1 MATETS
7 ARGYGASAHGGDD
20 DPASSSPPIQLRFA
34 EGGAQF
40 GRRGVLLAGA
50 AATVATG
57 CDALRGEAVPEVPV
71 WLNRPGGVLGVA
83 YRKAITDRS
92 KIVDL
97 PYERGR
103 PGLDVR
109 GMRVFV
115 GSQDGGLYAVDAPS
129 GDVIWRF
136 KTLGPVQSEPLYDR
150 DEDCVYFGSADG
162 ALYKVKAENG
172 DLIYRFSTNA
182 EIARKVVID
191 EDTVFVTNANDTL
204 VSLDRAGG
212 KMRWYQH
219 RTPAFGIEI
228 GGHAGVAVGHGKAFT
243 AFSDG
248 VVMAYATSDGS
259 EQWPTVDLTVEA
271 ASPDGQPPQYLDADT
286 TPVLSTVADIDGMFV
301 AHYEGGVY
309 ALEAETGRT
318 LWRNDAVVGVNNLLL
333 WEQRPHEGRPRAGT
347 MGPDAPARRILVA
360 SSGRTGLW
368 GLDPDDRGR
377 ILWRKKLPEGG
388 ISAPVQVSGAIL
400 VTTTRYGIFLV
411 EPTQGAVIDGIE
423 PGNEIAMTPA
433 AHGQHAFVMTNGG
446 VLLALVVQPPPGVE
460 RPPRAKG

>member
-1 MATETS
+1 MATD
-7 ARGYGASAHGGDD
+7 ARRVDA
-20 DPASSSPPIQLRFA
+20 L
-34 EGGAQF
+34 
-40 GRRGVLLAGA
+40 GRRALLAGGA
-50 AATVATG
+50 AAIAATG
-57 CDALRGEAVPEVPV
+57 CDALRGEAVPENPV
-71 WLNRPGGVLGVA
+71 WLHRPGGALGVA
-83 YRKAITDRS
+83 YRKAITDPA
-92 KIVDL
+92 KIADL
-97 PYERGR
+97 AYERGR
-103 PGLDVR
+103 PGLDIR
-109 GMRVFV
+109 GLRVFV
-115 GSQDGGLYAVDAPS
+115 GSQDGGLYAVDARS
-129 GDVIWRF
+129 GDVIWRYQ
-136 KTLGPVQSEPLYDR
+136 TLGPVQGEPIYDP
-150 DEDCVYFGSADG
+150 DEDCVYFGSGDG

-172 DLIYRFSTNA
+172 DLLYRFSTNA
-182 EIARKVVID
+182 EIARRAVID
-191 EDTVFVTNANDTL
+191 DDTVFITNANDTL
-204 VSLDRAGG
+204 VSLDRATG

-243 AFSDG
+243 AFSEG
-248 VVMAYATSDGS
+248 VVMAYATGDGS

-286 TPVLSTVADIDGMFV
+286 TPVLGKVAGTDGLFV

-333 WEQRPHEGRPRAGT
+333 WEQPAHPGRERPGGL
-347 MGPDAPARRILVA
+347 MGPDAPPRRILIA

-446 VLLALVVQPPPGVE
+446 VLLALVISPPPGAE
-460 RPPRAKG
+460 RPKKG

>member
-1 MATETS
+1 MPTD
-7 ARGYGASAHGGDD
+7 RVL
-20 DPASSSPPIQLRFA
+20 P
-34 EGGAQF
+34 
-40 GRRGVLLAGA
+40 RRAMLAGTA
-50 AATVATG
+50 AALATTG
-57 CDALRGEAVPEVPV
+57 CDALRGEAVPENPV
-71 WLNRPGGVLGVA
+71 WLHRPGGALGIA
-83 YRKAITDRS
+83 YRKPITDPTR
-92 KIVDL
+92 IIDQA
-97 PYERGR
+97 YERGR
-103 PGLDVR
+103 PAIDWRGL
-109 GMRVFV
+109 RVFV
-115 GSQDGGLYAVDAPS
+115 GSQDGGLYSVDARS

-136 KTLGPVQSEPLYDR
+136 KTLGPVQSEPLYDPQ
-150 DEDCVYFGSADG
+150 EDVIYFGSTDG
-162 ALYKVKAENG
+162 ALYKVTAKEG

-182 EIARKVVID
+182 EIARRPVILD
-191 EDTVFVTNANDTL
+191 DTVFVTNANDTL
-204 VSLDRAGG
+204 VSLDRKTG

-243 AFSDG
+243 GFSEG
-248 VVMAYATSDGS
+248 VVMAYGISDGA

-271 ASPDGQPPQYLDADT
+271 ASPDGQPPQYLDTDT
-286 TPVLSTVADIDGMFV
+286 TPVLGKVGQTDGLFV

-333 WEQRPHEGRPRAGT
+333 WEQRAHPGRPRPDGSV
-347 MGPDAPARRILVA
+347 GPDAPPRRILIA

-388 ISAPVQVSGAIL
+388 ISAPVAVSGAIL

-423 PGNEIAMTPA
+423 PGNEIAQTPA

-446 VLLALVVQPPPGVE
+446 VLIALVIHPPPGAE
-460 RPPRAKG
+460 RPPRKKTG

>member
-1 MATETS
+1 MATE
-7 ARGYGASAHGGDD
+7 AR
-20 DPASSSPPIQLRFA
+20 L
-34 EGGAQF
+34 
-40 GRRGVLLAGA
+40 GRRTLVAGA
-50 AATVATG
+50 GATAAALATG

-71 WLNRPGGVLGVA
+71 WLNRPGGVLGIA
-83 YRKAITDRS
+83 YRKAITDPT

-129 GDVIWRF
+129 GDIIWRF
-136 KTLGPVQSEPLYDR
+136 ETLGPVQSEPVYDR
-150 DEDCVYFGSADG
+150 EEDCVYFGSADG

-182 EIARKVVID
+182 EIARRAVVHG
-191 EDTVFVTNANDTL
+191 DTVFITNANDTL
-204 VSLDRAGG
+204 VSLDRQTG

-228 GGHAGVAVGHGKAFT
+228 GGHAGVAVDDVRAYT

-248 VVMAYATSDGS
+248 VIMAYGTADGS
-259 EQWPTVDLTVEA
+259 EQWPTVDLTIEA
-271 ASPDGQPPQYLDADT
+271 ASAEGQPPQYLDADT
-286 TPVLSTVADIDGMFV
+286 TPVLSTVAGTDGLFV

-318 LWRNDAVVGVNNLLL
+318 LWRNEAVVGANNLLL
-333 WEQRPHEGRPRAGT
+333 WEQPPHPGRPRVPNGEL
-347 MGPDAPARRILVA
+347 GPDAPARRVLVA

-388 ISAPVQVSGAIL
+388 ISAPVQVAGAIL
-400 VTTTRYGIFLV
+400 VTTTRYGVFLV

-446 VLLALVVQPPPGVE
+446 VLLALVVQPPPGVV
-460 RPPRAKG
+460 RPPRPEPKKPSPKKAG